1 MRRVLIGGLAAL
13 LTGGFA
19 LAGTPT
25 VKREVGTLV
34 TENVPET
41 PPAVREQLRRYQNAR
56 SATFLDWLADGT
68 MLIATRFGQTPQ
80 IHHVKAPGGD
90 RTQLTF
96 FDEPVTSAA
105 AQPVVPG
112 AFVFARDSG
121 GDEYFQGYASA
132 VEGGEAQVTEPKTR
146 NTGFV
151 FSPDGN
157 LLAWSRVTPGKGD
170 YDIMLMRTGQPTT
183 RRVALKGRGAVG
195 PVAFSADGGRILFK
209 RAISAQSS
217 KVFVLEL
224 ATGQVT
230 EINPTRK
237 PIAYSGGEFTPDG
250 RRVLM
255 LSDEKSEVARLVEYD
270 LANGRKTVVADGG
283 AWEIEAFDL
292 SENGRLLAYAINQD
306 GRSRVVV
313 ADMVTRRALP
323 QPELPLGVL
332 VDLKFSPDALRL
344 AIGLNSATSPAD
356 VWTWNIAEASLVRWT
371 HSEMGG
377 LKPADMVEPALIRFP
392 SFDRREI
399 PAWVYRPR
407 AAKGPTPVIIDIHGG
422 PEGQSRPGFSTAY
435 QYWVNALGATVI
447 SPNVRG
453 STGYGKTYLALDNA
467 LKRQDSVRDIGAL
480 LDWIATQPDLDK
492 SRVVVSGGSYGGF
505 MTLAA
510 LAAYNDRL
518 AGAIDTVGI
527 SDFTTFLT
535 NTEGYRRDLRRAEY
549 GDERDPAM
557 KAEFDRISPL
567 NLTDRMTK
575 PLFVIAGFND
585 PRVPWTEGEQM
596 VAKVRANGGDVWWM
610 MAKDEGHG
618 FRKKQNRD
626 AFREAETLFLRKVF
640 GAGS

>member
-1 MRRVLIGGLAAL
+1 MRRVVLGVVAVL
-13 LTGGFA
+13 LTGGAA
-19 LAGTPT
+19 LAATPT
-25 VKREVGTLV
+25 MRREVGNLV

-41 PPAVREQLRRYQNAR
+41 PPAVREQLRRYHNVR
-56 SATFLDWLADGT
+56 SASFLDWLGDGT

-80 IHHVKAPGGD
+80 IHHVQAPGGD

-105 AQPVVPG
+105 AQPKVPG
-112 AFVFARDSG
+112 AFVLARDTG

-132 VEGGEAQVTEPKTR
+132 VEGGEALVTEPRTR

-151 FSPDGN
+151 FSPDGT

-170 YDIMLMRTGQPTT
+170 YDIMLMRTGRPET
-183 RRVALKGRGAVG
+183 RRLALKGKGAVA
-195 PVAFSADGGRILFK
+195 PVAFSADGRRILFR

-217 KVFVLEL
+217 KVFVLHTS
-224 ATGQVT
+224 TGRVT

-237 PIAYSGGEFTPDG
+237 PVAYGGGEFTPDG
-250 RRVLM
+250 RRLLM
-255 LSDEKSEVARLVEYD
+255 LSDEKSDVARLVEFD
-270 LANGRKTVVADGG
+270 LASGRKTVVADGG
-283 AWEIEAFDL
+283 PWEIEAFDL
-292 SENGRLLAYAINQD
+292 SENGRLLAYSINQD

-313 ADMVTRRALP
+313 ADVLTRRALP
-323 QPELPLGVL
+323 QPELPVGVL

-344 AIGLNSATSPAD
+344 AIGLNSATAPAD

-371 HSEMGG
+371 HSELGG
-377 LKPADMVEPALIRFP
+377 LKSADMVEPTLVRFA
-392 SFDRREI
+392 SFDGRQI
-399 PAWVYRPR
+399 PAWIYRPKV
-407 AAKGPTPVIIDIHGG
+407 AKSPTPVIIDIHGG
-422 PEGQSRPGFSTAY
+422 PEGQSRPGFSTTH
-435 QYWVNALGATVI
+435 QFWVNELGATVI

-453 STGYGKTYLALDNA
+453 STGYGKAYLALDNGM
-467 LKRQDSVRDIGAL
+467 KRQDSVRDIGAL
-480 LDWIATQPDLDK
+480 LDWIATQPDLDP

-505 MTLAA
+505 MSLAA

-535 NTEGYRRDLRRAEY
+535 HTEGYRRDLRRAEY
-549 GDERDPAM
+549 GDERDPRM

-567 NLTDRMTK
+567 NLTDKMTK

-585 PRVPWTEGEQM
+585 PRVPWTEGEQI

-626 AFREAETLFLRKVF
+626 ALREAETMFLRKVF
-640 GAGS
+640 GEGD